1 MKTMKKAISLLLC
14 CALFAAFAP
23 AVHAEEDVLIAEASA
38 SYTIP
43 AAGEAFS
50 FDAVTVPDG
59 AHYTAEI
66 VHVYQSSLQEGNELE
81 NGFIV
86 ETGSTY
92 FVCIRFTAES
102 GYRIDLAETGFYVN
116 GQSADVNADLQM
128 PVVSFT
134 VSVWG
139 GLRPFLGGLD
149 RDWIFEVLNP
159 AITYVDKHP
168 VLKAIVYLFGAVAL
182 PFILIATVVE
192 RIANLVDY
200 AWERIFH

>member
-23 AVHAEEDVLIAEASA
+23 VVHAEEDVLIAEASA

-50 FDAVTVPDG
+50 FEAVTVPDG

-92 FVCIRFTAES
+92 FVCIRFTPES

-116 GQSADVNADLQM
+116 GQSTGVHADLQM
-128 PVVSFT
+128 PVVSFSVSGGRDIWLFGRYDPMAHLWPFIEKYPVLRILFYVAVVVT
-134 VSVWG
+134 LPFELIEEACMWIVALFASVWEH
-139 GLRPFLGGLD
+139 
-149 RDWIFEVLNP
+149 I
-159 AITYVDKHP
+159 
-168 VLKAIVYLFGAVAL
+168 L
-182 PFILIATVVE
+182 PRHE
-192 RIANLVDY
+192 
-200 AWERIFH
+200 